1 MKRRTTTHRYP
12 RTARLNE
19 LMREI
24 IADELERIDS
34 ERLAMVTVTDVHV
47 DADLGRAVV
56 FFDALDAE
64 HDTEIIEAFGEIR
77 HQLQKAIA
85 RQATTRR
92 TPVLTFRPDLAIRAG
107 ERVDALVRDD
117 LGVQV
122 ARPPQPDLRETY
134 KFADEDDDDDELDDG
149 LDDGFDDDDAR
160 DDDSG
165 GAGDVPS

>member
-1 MKRRTTTHRYP
+1 MKRRTTHRYP

-34 ERLAMVTVTDVHV
+34 EHLAMVTVTDVHV

-56 FFDALDAE
+56 FFDALDAD
-64 HDTEIIEAFGEIR
+64 HDTAIIEAFGEIR
-77 HQLQKAIA
+77 HQLQRAIA
-85 RQATTRR
+85 RQATMRR

-107 ERVDALVRDD
+107 ERVDSLVRDD

-122 ARPPQPDLRETY
+122 TRPPQPDLRDTY
-134 KFADEDDDDDELDDG
+134 KFIDEDEDEDEAEDEDEDEDEIDG
-149 LDDGFDDDDAR
+149 PVDE
-160 DDDSG
+160 S
-165 GAGDVPS
+165 S